1 MILGMRDGK
10 HESLA
15 RGPGRSTLRLS
26 SHATGPIA
34 VYGGQMFEGGGPHD
48 STERSG
54 KCHNRSGELVGKLM
68 S

>member
-26 SHATGPIA
+26 SHATGSIA
-34 VYGGQMFEGGGPHD
+34 VYGGQMFEVVVPMIPVR
-48 STERSG
+48 E
-54 KCHNRSGELVGKLM
+54 VGM
-68 S
+68 P